1 MKKIL
6 IVCVVIASSIS
17 LSNST
22 QAQTKIGVFD
32 DQSILSLMP
41 GIQKVD
47 TLLQKYGKDSLQ
59 TSYDEILT
67 DYQYKDSVFKRDSAT
82 MPASVKKVQLLDLN
96 KIRYQLANWQQTSNE
111 KMQAKQQELLKPYL
125 EKIYAALQI
134 VIKEQKYTY
143 IFKPENLVFA
153 EKSDEVPLRVI
164 QKLGIPVPKEIADQI
179 KALGSSASSAPA
191 KAPIKH

>member
-6 IVCVVIASSIS
+6 IVCVVIASSIT

-59 TSYDEILT
+59 TSYEEILT

-96 KIRYQLANWQQTSNE
+96 KIRYQLANWQTTSNE

-179 KALGSSASSAPA
+179 KALGGTAISAPV
-191 KAPIKH
+191 KSTIKH

>member
-6 IVCVVIASSIS
+6 IVCVIFAAGIS

-22 QAQTKIGVFD
+22 QAQIKIGVFD
-32 DQSILSLMP
+32 DQSILALMP

-82 MPASVKKVQLLDLN
+82 MPVSVKKVQLLDLN

-134 VIKEQKYTY
+134 VIKEQKYSY

-179 KALGSSASSAPA
+179 KALGGVSSAPA
-191 KAPIKH
+191 KAPVKH

>member
-6 IVCVVIASSIS
+6 IVCVAFAAGISI
-17 LSNST
+17 SNST
-22 QAQTKIGVFD
+22 QAQVKIGVFD
-32 DQSILSLMP
+32 DQSILALMP

-47 TLLQKYGKDSLQ
+47 TLLDKYKKDSVNTPYEEL
-59 TSYDEILT
+59 LT
-67 DYQYKDSVFKRDSAT
+67 DYQYKDSVLKRDSAT

-179 KALGSSASSAPA
+179 KALGGVSSAAPV
-191 KAPIKH
+191 KAPVKH

>member
-17 LSNST
+17 LSSST
-22 QAQTKIGVFD
+22 QAQIKIGVFD

-179 KALGSSASSAPA
+179 KALGSVSSAPA
-191 KAPIKH
+191 KAPVKH

>member
-6 IVCVVIASSIS
+6 IVCVVFAAGIS

-59 TSYDEILT
+59 TSYEEILT
-67 DYQYKDSVFKRDSAT
+67 DYQYKDSVFKRDSAS
-82 MPASVKKVQLLDLN
+82 MPVSVKKVQLLDLN
-96 KIRYQLANWQQTSNE
+96 KIRYQLANWQTTSNE

-134 VIKEQKYTY
+134 VIKEQKYSY

-179 KALGSSASSAPA
+179 KALSGVSSSPA
-191 KAPIKH
+191 KAPVKH